1 MLTFFNNIQQPC
13 NVTCFPTKSEHYT
26 SFTYRQTEHCKSSW
40 QRQSFS
46 CYSSRKTVCSMNARC
61 HSQWH
66 GVIRTPWDED
76 LPEIKI
82 FFSLVFIVQV
92 HSQSCPIWGSFSSEG
107 ENSELQISSYELWTP
122 WFDRCKYKLNISTE
136 NLQRQTIRKRLC
148 IFTESCTVFFF
159 FLLIVLFKE
168 ISDYETFRLSV
179 EILKCKICIYIY
191 SPIPPVKKLVAP
203 DSKFSTGTRCHGFFL
218 IL

>member
-1 MLTFFNNIQQPC
+1 MTATFAKCHCWKNYRLSSLLFFYLTLLRWLTFFNNIQQPC

-26 SFTYRQTEHCKSSW
+26 SFTYRQTEHCKSSR

-82 FFSLVFIVQV
+82 FFSSLYKCI
-92 HSQSCPIWGSFSSEG
+92 HSPVLSEGRFHQRERTQSCRFRPM
-107 ENSELQISSYELWTP
+107 NSELRDLI
-122 WFDRCKYKLNISTE
+122 DANI
-136 NLQRQTIRKRLC
+136 N
-148 IFTESCTVFFF
+148 
-159 FLLIVLFKE
+159 
-168 ISDYETFRLSV
+168 
-179 EILKCKICIYIY
+179 
-191 SPIPPVKKLVAP
+191 
-203 DSKFSTGTRCHGFFL
+203 
-218 IL
+218 